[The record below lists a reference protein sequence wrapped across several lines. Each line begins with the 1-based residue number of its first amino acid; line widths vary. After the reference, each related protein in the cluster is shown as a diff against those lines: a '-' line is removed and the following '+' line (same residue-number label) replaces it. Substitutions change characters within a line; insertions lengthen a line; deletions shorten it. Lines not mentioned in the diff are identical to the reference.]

1 MDLLCRRN
9 RLATSAEQTKGH
21 TLDKPMK
28 TIALF
33 SFLLLGFHQLIAQTK
48 FNTEGHRGS
57 RGLMPENTIPAMKK
71 AMDLGV
77 QTLEMDV
84 VISKDRQVVVSHDN
98 YMSADI
104 SLKPDGSPV
113 TAEEQKK
120 INLYQ
125 LPYAEIKRYDV
136 GRKPHPQF
144 PQQEKFAAYKPLLSE
159 LIDSVETYARVKG
172 LPMPMYNIEIKSSAA
187 TDGVY
192 HPEPAE
198 FVDLVMTVLQKKKL
212 GNRLIVQSFD
222 VRPLQLIHKQQ
233 PAISLSYLTMNAKTP
248 DENLA
253 LLGFQPNTYS
263 PYYKT
268 VTAETVKACHD
279 KGMAIIPWTVNTKPE
294 IESLKQLGVDGIISD
309 YPNLF

>member
-1 MDLLCRRN
+1 
-9 RLATSAEQTKGH
+9 
-21 TLDKPMK
+21 MK
-28 TIALF
+28 NIVLVA
-33 SFLLLGFHQLIAQTK
+33 LLLGAHSLVAQSK
-48 FNTEGHRGS
+48 FNTEGHRGA
-57 RGLMPENTIPAMKK
+57 RGLMPENTVRAMKK

-84 VISKDRQVVVSHDN
+84 VIAKDKQVVVSHDN

-113 TAEEQKK
+113 TADEQKK

-125 LPYAEIKRYDV
+125 LTYAEIKKFDV
-136 GRKPHPQF
+136 GSKPHPQF
-144 PQQEKFAAYKPLLSE
+144 PQQQKFPAYKPLLSE
-159 LIDSVETYARVKG
+159 LIDSVETYAKAKG
-172 LPMPMYNIEIKSSAA
+172 LPMPMYNIEIKSSAT

-198 FVDLVMTVLQKKKL
+198 FVSLVMDVLQKKKL
-212 GNRLIVQSFD
+212 GKRLTIQSFD
-222 VRPLQLIHKQQ
+222 VRPLQLIHKQY
-233 PAISLSYLTMNAKTP
+233 PAISLSYLTMNSKP
-248 DENLA
+248 LDENLT
-253 LLGFQPNTYS
+253 LLGFKPHTYS

-268 VTAETVKACHD
+268 VTAETVKACHEQN
-279 KGMAIIPWTVNTKPE
+279 MAIIPWTVNTKAE